1 MSRSRNSHLTPVKRV
16 FNLVLDPPGNVVIL
30 TKSNDLYISASLGY
44 HMRHETGTEGSS
56 ALEGGKPV
64 YTRKDATLLQGLP
77 EFSRGIIQWGQGAV
91 TRTPDGRL
99 QFDRNKAIRRGRH
112 LFHNQ
117 PIETLSNIVETLPT
131 TEESMRLLQG
141 WKQVCRG
148 WKHHISSYTGP
159 TSERRLGICGSP
171 CIDAQYLLLRRIE
184 TIHTSSN
191 HAQRSWH

>member
-184 TIHTSSN
+184 TTYTSSS
-191 HAQRSWH
+191 HAQR